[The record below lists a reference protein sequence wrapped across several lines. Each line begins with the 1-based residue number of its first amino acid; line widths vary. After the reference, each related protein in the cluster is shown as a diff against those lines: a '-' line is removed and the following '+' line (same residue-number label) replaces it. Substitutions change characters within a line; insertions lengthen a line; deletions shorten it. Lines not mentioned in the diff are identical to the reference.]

1 MSYFSWALHSILSY
15 KQMINTDSTF
25 SFLVVQENEVDA
37 A

>member
-25 SFLVVQENEVDA
+25 SFLVQENEVDA